1 MTGNA
6 PTVVKTEFAMPAIL
20 EAAGAR
26 ARKRVLEF
34 FGASIRNANTRQA
47 YMKACTAFF
56 DFLEVNGVAA
66 IEDIEPLHVAAY
78 LEAMQTA
85 GRSIPTQK
93 LQLAAIRML
102 LDYLVTG
109 GFLAHN
115 PALSVRAP
123 RQSIDKG
130 KTPTLSADEA
140 GELLRSIE
148 TDSLIGLRDRAL
160 MGMMVF
166 TFARISAAIGVTVSD
181 VYRQK
186 KRLWVRLHEKGGK
199 VHDMPCH
206 HTLEEYLDAYLEA
219 SGLAYRPAAPLFQS
233 FKRRPYG
240 RGAPELSGRA
250 LSRVEAWQM
259 VQRRGAAAALETHI
273 CNHTFRG
280 TGITAYLENGGTLEN
295 AQRMAKHA
303 STRTTQLYDRRR
315 DNVTLDE
322 VVKINIRG

>member
-6 PTVVKTEFAMPAIL
+6 LTVVKTKFAMPAIL
-20 EAAGAR
+20 EAAGPR

-56 DFLEVNGVAA
+56 DFLEDNGVAA
-66 IEDIEPLHVAAY
+66 IEDIEPLQVAAY
-78 LEAMQTA
+78 LEAMQA
-85 GRSIPTQK
+85 AQRSVATQK
-93 LQLAAIRML
+93 QQLAAIRML
-102 LDYLVTG
+102 LDYLAAG

-123 RQSIDKG
+123 RQSITKG

-148 TDSLIGLRDRAL
+148 TDSLVGLRDRAL

-166 TFARISAAIGVTVSD
+166 TFARISAAIGVTVGD

-219 SGLAYRPAAPLFQS
+219 AKLGDRPGVPLFQS
-233 FKRRPYG
+233 FKRRP
-240 RGAPELSGRA
+240 
-250 LSRVEAWQM
+250 
-259 VQRRGAAAALETHI
+259 
-273 CNHTFRG
+273 
-280 TGITAYLENGGTLEN
+280 
-295 AQRMAKHA
+295 
-303 STRTTQLYDRRR
+303 
-315 DNVTLDE
+315 
-322 VVKINIRG
+322 